1 MAPVCSQEETV
12 KKNKD
17 KHTVS
22 YTSHDYHS
30 MCQKSKE
37 RVKKMQAQGIPTPHD
52 PKDKPEDVGKSE
64 GYSIFFMS

>member
-1 MAPVCSQEETV
+1 M
-12 KKNKD
+12 NDD

-37 RVKKMQAQGIPTPHD
+37 GSLARISFDIQTKTTAGSRVHLDRQG
-52 PKDKPEDVGKSE
+52 KRGSGRANVVN
-64 GYSIFFMS
+64 Y